1 MKRALLIAFLWS
13 APGLTALALDLDF
26 VQLDVPGA
34 LLTRPFGAS
43 VRGAIVGL
51 YRDTAGNHG
60 FVRSPDG
67 AYEPIDVPEA
77 TFTNATSINARGD
90 VVGRWTDGSGH
101 HHAYLRRADGQLTL
115 FDPPGPCVVSSGRN
129 QTVPHGIDDRGDIVG
144 RCFDSAGKELGWLWS
159 HDGTFTILDDPAFQT
174 TDAWMV
180 TNDGVVVGDYSDAS
194 GFVHGYTWTVDG
206 GFVTVDFPGNQ
217 TGLRAMNARGD
228 VTGIYSATLDAPAHG
243 FLLRDGVFTTVDYPD
258 SADGGGT
265 LVITDRGL
273 FVGGF
278 VDAGGREHGFMAIA
292 CPASGCQ

>member
-1 MKRALLIAFLWS
+1 MRALLIAFLWS
-13 APGLTALALDLDF
+13 APGLTTLALDLDF

-34 LLTRPFGAS
+34 VLTRPFGANA
-43 VRGAIVGL
+43 RGAIVGL
-51 YRDTAGNHG
+51 YRDGLGNHG

-67 AYEPIDVPEA
+67 TYETIDVPGA
-77 TFTNATSINARGD
+77 IFTNASSTNARGD

-101 HHAYLRRADGQLTL
+101 HHAYLRRANGQLIR
-115 FDPPGPCVVSSGRN
+115 FDPPSPCVVSSGGN
-129 QTVPHGIDDRGDIVG
+129 QTVPHGIDDAGDIVG
-144 RCFDSAGKELGWLWS
+144 RCFDSGGKELGWLWS

-180 TNDGVVVGDYSDAS
+180 TNEGVVVGDYSDAS
-194 GFVHGYTWTVDG
+194 GFVHGYVWTSSG
-206 GFVTVDFPGNQ
+206 GFVTLDFPGDQ

-228 VTGIYSATLDAPAHG
+228 VTGIYSSTGPGARTHG

-265 LVITDRGL
+265 LIISDPGL

-278 VDAGGREHGFMAIA
+278 FDAGGEHGFMATT
-292 CPASGCQ
+292 CPASGCP